1 MTHEPH
7 GPQSLVRHTPSLGL
21 FPVQSSVSEMAGLGV
36 GQASPHGQ
44 VTVRVRVFTPS
55 MPQSSLLQSL
65 QSLHSPTCQAGFG
78 HCCVCVAAGLVS
90 SSQEVVPPQAPGVQV
105 TERLR
110 LLLQVEPVQSLHAPH
125 APVTQ
130 APSLALPPVQDRD
143 VAPVH
148 ALPPH
153 AGVGLLQARVCVPL
167 APQSLAEQEL
177 HADQPPS
184 TGLLP
189 VQARDDEPEQLLP
202 PHAGVGFVQDLV
214 CVPLAPQAL
223 AEQALQP
230 VQPPSTGLLPVQA
243 RDDEPEQLLPPHAG
257 VGFVQDLV
265 CVPLAPQALA
275 EQALQPVQPPS
286 TGLLPVQARDDEPEQ
301 LLPPHAGAG
310 LSQVRVCVPPT
321 PQAFAEQALQF
332 DHWPSTAAAPAQ
344 GRVSVVPLV
353 PSSFR
358 HSWPACAG
366 AGLSQVR
373 VCVPAS
379 PQADAEQALQSD
391 QPPSTAV
398 YLTHFSE
405 FEPPCWP
412 SHRHTWMVE

>member
-1 MTHEPH
+1 M
-7 GPQSLVRHTPSLGL
+7 
-21 FPVQSSVSEMAGLGV
+21 
-36 GQASPHGQ
+36 
-44 VTVRVRVFTPS
+44 
-55 MPQSSLLQSL
+55 
-65 QSLHSPTCQAGFG
+65 
-78 HCCVCVAAGLVS
+78 
-90 SSQEVVPPQAPGVQV
+90 
-105 TERLR
+105 
-110 LLLQVEPVQSLHAPH
+110 
-125 APVTQ
+125 
-130 APSLALPPVQDRD
+130 
-143 VAPVH
+143 
-148 ALPPH
+148 
-153 AGVGLLQARVCVPL
+153 
-167 APQSLAEQEL
+167 
-177 HADQPPS
+177 
-184 TGLLP
+184 
-189 VQARDDEPEQLLP
+189 
-202 PHAGVGFVQDLV
+202 GFVQDLV

-230 VQPPSTGLLPVQA
+230 VQPPSTGL
-243 RDDEPEQLLPPHAG
+243 
-257 VGFVQDLV
+257 F
-265 CVPLAPQALA
+265 
-275 EQALQPVQPPS
+275 
-286 TGLLPVQARDDEPEQ
+286 PVQARDDEPEQ

-344 GRVSVVPLV
+344 DRVSLVPRV

-379 PQADAEQALQSD
+379 PQADAEQTLQSD

-405 FEPPCWP
+405 FAPPCWP